1 MSSGLSILFWQYHVQ
16 PLGNVASLN
25 INLLINFNFIL
36 LCQIPFLCF
45 IHDYTVKI
53 NFLNVK
59 RFNVH
64 TLSKHGVNAEHYNNL
79 NDSLIHSIR
88 KFNKNLI
95 LKIQYKIIH
104 KIIPSIDCFQSNKW
118 NLYKC
123 MLKNIE

>member
-1 MSSGLSILFWQYHVQ
+1 MSDTL
-16 PLGNVASLN
+16 
-25 INLLINFNFIL
+25 
-36 LCQIPFLCF
+36 LCF
-45 IHDYTVKI
+45 IYDYTVKI

-64 TLSKHGVNAEHYNNL
+64 TLSKHRVIEHYSNI

-104 KIIPSIDCFQSNKW
+104 KIIPSIDCFQSNK
-118 NLYKC
+118 
-123 MLKNIE
+123 